1 MTSQPAGGTQPA
13 APDTAAPANQ
23 ALAHPAPVH
32 QVVRR
37 TCLGGTWVGAALLA
51 VVLLQLLIFHPGK
64 QPERVDRAEVSQH
77 YTLAPAPHPTALLY
91 RRSCLLR
98 SGAPRASPSSSR
110 KVGGTYPRS
119 RATEYPMAL

>member
-37 TCLGGTWVGAALLA
+37 TCVGGTWVAAALLA

-64 QPERVDRAEVSQH
+64 QPERVHRADVSQH
-77 YTLAPAPHPTALLY
+77 SRWHRLRTRLPCCIGEDV
-91 RRSCLLR
+91 SC
-98 SGAPRASPSSSR
+98 GAAPRARLPAHHGR
-110 KVGGTYPRS
+110 
-119 RATEYPMAL
+119 